1 MNPYVKSGIK
11 CVVLTLW
18 SASLSVGT
26 ILTYEQ
32 LHPRLVQTDLDAFE
46 QKLNTAL
53 LDQATEQAASLDAL
67 SKKLHIL
74 DEGLLTL
81 ESDLAEL
88 LQRQQSQESV
98 LSEFENKISND
109 VDTKLNK
116 LESKLTT
123 KLNNQQS
130 LRSRSVIPA
139 KPTSIQKSK
148 PKAIVRAPF
157 ELYDVQKRGTAYLA
171 IVGKPGATR
180 LSQLS
185 AVQEGQSYRAWRLVL
200 VEPGRV
206 SLEKGSHRIELEV
219 RS

>member
-11 CVVLTLW
+11 CVALTLW
-18 SASLSVGT
+18 SASLSVGA

-46 QKLNTAL
+46 QRLNTAL

-67 SKKLHIL
+67 SKKLLIL
-74 DEGLLTL
+74 DDELIAI
-81 ESDLAEL
+81 ERNYAEL
-88 LQRQQSQESV
+88 LQRQQSQESAF
-98 LSEFENKISND
+98 SG
-109 VDTKLNK
+109 
-116 LESKLTT
+116 LESKINNNIDEKLKKLGSKFTA

-139 KPTSIQKSK
+139 KPTSMRKSK
-148 PKAIVRAPF
+148 PKAIVNVPF
-157 ELYDVQKRGTAYLA
+157 KLYDVQKRGTTYLA
-171 IVGKPGATR
+171 IVGKPGATH

-185 AVQEGQSYRAWRLVL
+185 AIQEGQLYQHWRLVR
-200 VEPGRV
+200 VEQGRV